1 MKQKYIGKPKDI
13 LIQIVVL
20 RQYNFERSNFC
31 MHFFCGKIIIQTEEV
46 RPAFGSLPKPFII
59 GVCVSQR
66 LCCAFAIGNNTCRD
80 LHSVVWCGIK
90 PWCIRYIKSSKQV
103 RFPYALH
110 SVDGIIRSVTFPD
123 NHDGINIKQLQN
135 KSKGVSNA

>member
-1 MKQKYIGKPKDI
+1 MDFHQITSRQYSICVSTIFYLLCCRIRKRVMKQKYIGKPKDI
-13 LIQIVVL
+13 LIKIVVL
-20 RQYNFERSNFC
+20 RQYHFERSNFC
-31 MHFFCGKIIIQTEEV
+31 MHFFCGKIITQTEEV

-90 PWCIRYIKSSKQV
+90 PWCIRYIKSSK
-103 RFPYALH
+103 
-110 SVDGIIRSVTFPD
+110 
-123 NHDGINIKQLQN
+123 
-135 KSKGVSNA
+135 